1 MGFDKAKSR
10 NENETVAWQKRE
22 REYLTELCREQGIE
36 IDVLGVSRDNLTL
49 PEYKAA
55 MRKVE
60 SLEERA
66 DKIKEN
72 NMEQSH
78 ENIQLKVEVR
88 KLNAD
93 VEQLEERA
101 VELAGQIELLE
112 TKEKEQQERIDK
124 YGIRADGI
132 DKISKEVSAEVKN
145 VKAAATPVKSIFGGE
160 EYVKVKIGR
169 AHV

>member
-1 MGFDKAKSR
+1 MHMDYIPVAHGYKSGMETRNSLTKALQQMGFDKAKSR

-49 PEYKAA
+49 PEYKVA

-60 SLEERA
+60 SLEEQA

-78 ENIQLKVEVR
+78 ETDN
-88 KLNAD
+88 
-93 VEQLEERA
+93 
-101 VELAGQIELLE
+101 
-112 TKEKEQQERIDK
+112 
-124 YGIRADGI
+124 
-132 DKISKEVSAEVKN
+132 
-145 VKAAATPVKSIFGGE
+145 
-160 EYVKVKIGR
+160 
-169 AHV
+169 

>member
-60 SLEERA
+60 SLGERA
-66 DKIKEN
+66 DKIKIN
-72 NMEQSH
+72 NMEQSR
-78 ENIQLKVEVR
+78 ENRQLKIEAR

-93 VEQLEERA
+93 VEQLEERT
-101 VELAGQIELLE
+101 VELVGQIEQLE

-132 DKISKEVSAEVKN
+132 DRISKKVSAEVKN
-145 VKAAATPVKSIFGGE
+145 VKAAVTPVKSIFGSE
-160 EYVKVKIGR
+160 ECVKVKR
-169 AHV
+169 LE